1 MYKEIQLTHDASG
14 HCLNSTQCF
23 SPDDQWIVYDGRN
36 HDTMIGSTGLI
47 AMVNTFTGEIRKLY
61 EVPGQSEWGPGVG
74 AATFSPVSDRV
85 MFIHGIRN
93 ASEEKPYSITRRTG
107 VAIDLARPQTPI
119 FLDARD
125 VVAPFT
131 NGALRGGT
139 HAHTWSADGD
149 WISFTYNDA
158 VVSSD
163 LRTVGIMVPGRQVIV
178 SPDENGENNSGEMF
192 ALLAVPVVASAA
204 AGSDEIEKAFD
215 ETWIGRR
222 RAIAFQGHVRDEHG
236 ALKTEIFV
244 AEIPESIVALAAGTD
259 LRGTTA
265 TLPVVPDFITHRRL
279 TFTSKGVSAAPR
291 HWLRS
296 NAGGSL
302 IAFLA
307 QDHHNHIQ
315 LFGVSPDSGEVTQI
329 THHDFSI
336 KGPFNF
342 SPDGKWLAYPAD
354 NSVFITEVSSGKS
367 ERITPK
373 TDENSRPVGA
383 VNWSNNGKMLCYNRY
398 VDSAEGLFL
407 QVFLITV
414 FG

>member
-61 EVPGQSEWGPGVG
+61 EAPGQSEWGPGVG

-93 ASEEKPYSITRRTG
+93 ADEEKPYSITRRTG

-158 VVSSD
+158 VVSPD

-192 ALLAVPVVASAA
+192 ALLAVPVVANAA

-222 RAIAFQGHVRDEHG
+222 RAVAFQGHVRDEHG

-244 AEIPESIVALAAGTD
+244 VEIPENIVALAAGTD

-279 TFTSKGVSAAPR
+279 TFTPKGVSAVPR

-315 LFGVSPDSGEVTQI
+315 LFSVSPDSGEVTQI

-336 KGPFNF
+336 QGPFNF
-342 SPDGKWLAYPAD
+342 SPDGKWLAYAAD
-354 NSVFITEVSSGKS
+354 NSVFITEISSGKS
-367 ERITPK
+367 ERITLK
-373 TDENSRPVGA
+373 TDENNRPVGA
-383 VNWSNNGKMLCYNRY
+383 VNWSNNGEMLCYNRY
-398 VDSAEGLFL
+398 VDAGEGRFL

>member
-1 MYKEIQLTHDASG
+1 MYKEIQLTHEASG

-93 ASEEKPYSITRRTG
+93 ADEEKPYSITRRTG

-125 VVAPFT
+125 VIAPFT

-158 VVSSD
+158 VVSPD
-163 LRTVGIMVPGRQVIV
+163 LRTVGIMVPGRQVTV
-178 SPDENGENNSGEMF
+178 SQDENGENNSGEMF
-192 ALLAVPVVASAA
+192 ALLAVPVVANAA

-222 RAIAFQGHVRDEHG
+222 RAVAFQGHVRDEHG

-244 AEIPESIVALAAGTD
+244 AEIPENIVALAAGTD

-279 TFTSKGVSAAPR
+279 TFTPKGVSAVPR

-315 LFGVSPDSGEVTQI
+315 LFSVSPDSGEITQI

-336 KGPFNF
+336 QGPFNF

-354 NSVFITEVSSGKS
+354 NSVFITEISSGKS
-367 ERITPK
+367 ERITLK
-373 TDENSRPVGA
+373 TDENNRPVGA

-398 VDSAEGLFL
+398 VDAGEGLFL
-407 QVFLITV
+407 QVFLINV